1 MVSSLLGVAG
11 GELLIPTFVFIFGAD
26 IKSAGTAS
34 LLVSLPTVLVG
45 VLRYRAQGG
54 YAARETLRDIGLP
67 MALGSLVG
75 AVLGTRLVGWI
86 DVALL
91 KALLGIVLG
100 ISADSVMAPSLRA
113 SIP

>member
-1 MVSSLLGVAG
+1 MKICRNGESSRQSPDCFCG
-11 GELLIPTFVFIFGAD
+11 I
-26 IKSAGTAS
+26 
-34 LLVSLPTVLVG
+34 
-45 VLRYRAQGG
+45 LRYRAQGA
-54 YAARETLRDIGLP
+54 YAAREALRDIGLP

-100 ISADSVMAPSLRA
+100 ISAIRLWRDRSEPVP
-113 SIP
+113 P